1 MNCLTVT
8 IRLGFP
14 QPECS
19 NYALSA
25 FNESESE
32 KLPQG
37 PPLKFD
43 SASFDGISQNRK
55 YLFEITVFRKR
66 TGNEINNEK
75 LRF

>member
-1 MNCLTVT
+1 MARGIIPRLFAVGSKSIKALLTVT

-14 QPECS
+14 QPKSS

-32 KLPQG
+32 KLPQV

-43 SASFDGISQNRK
+43 SASFGGISQNRK
-55 YLFEITVFRKR
+55 
-66 TGNEINNEK
+66 
-75 LRF
+75 

>member
-1 MNCLTVT
+1 MIDDGPYYIIVKILLFPILTVP

-14 QPECS
+14 QPESS

-37 PPLKFD
+37 PSLKFD
-43 SASFDGISQNRK
+43 SASFGGISQNRK
-55 YLFEITVFRKR
+55 
-66 TGNEINNEK
+66 
-75 LRF
+75 